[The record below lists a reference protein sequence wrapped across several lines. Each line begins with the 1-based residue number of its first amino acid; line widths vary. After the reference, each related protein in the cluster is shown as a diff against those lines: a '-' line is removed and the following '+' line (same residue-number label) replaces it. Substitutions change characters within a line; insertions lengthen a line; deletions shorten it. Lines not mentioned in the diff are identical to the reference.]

1 MKCKIME
8 IELEEVSCVANGSVC
23 DLSTQSTSC
32 IGKPNSQPEF
42 RPKFGSTLDIQNFT
56 LYHRN
61 PLNPVQFLHFVSRKT
76 PKKGMEL
83 INTLPTILD
92 CLLKLELGGQGTFNY
107 RNYYISRGYLG
118 L

>member
-1 MKCKIME
+1 MYCAIYNVKLTDAFNTIISVLLMKCKIME

-42 RPKFGSTLDIQNFT
+42 RPKFGSTLDIHNFT

-61 PLNPVQFLHFVSRKT
+61 PPTSCTVFTSRIEKNT
-76 PKKGMEL
+76 PK
-83 INTLPTILD
+83 
-92 CLLKLELGGQGTFNY
+92 NY
-107 RNYYISRGYLG
+107 GVEQYASFYTRLFT
-118 L
+118 